1 MLSATAGIPRK
12 VVAWLAVMNWALT
25 TVPCPSPTA
34 SAICSA
40 FSTPMN
46 GPLLAWS
53 CLSGGKVEEAGC
65 VAPGEGGGVYAA
77 GCALATAI
85 NAAANARPATIASN
99 FSFDITPPPNDQIH
113 GSIVLSISR
122 YARCCRFPGCQ
133 RASSTTYNTLLLG
146 LDANQSEQ
154 C

>member
-25 TVPCPSPTA
+25 TLPCPSPTA
-34 SAICSA
+34 RAICSA

-53 CLSGGKVEEAGC
+53 CLSGGKVEAGGC

-77 GCALATAI
+77 NCALATAI
-85 NAAANARPATIASN
+85 SATADAAPATNKISL
-99 FSFDITPPPNDQIH
+99 SLD
-113 GSIVLSISR
+113 IVLPLTIISMDPFSSR
-122 YARCCRFPGCQ
+122 AGWDEASVASPTARRHRCAGLQ
-133 RASSTTYNTLLLG
+133 VVGTAS
-146 LDANQSEQ
+146 
-154 C
+154 